1 MLNALLKALLREY
14 RTRRMA
20 RFTVWVLAYGAALL
34 SVERLAGGAPLTF
47 WILFGLAAATCTFY
61 YLGRLV
67 ALIRPWRLR
76 RRLIVAYVFIAIVP
90 ILLIVVLV
98 GLGIFIVG
106 GQFAALLVTADLR
119 ERLGALQQVNRAVA
133 HEVRLNASPR
143 AEETLDRIQNFYA
156 NELKQHA
163 SNYPGLEI
171 TLRSG
176 SQARAFRLE
185 GAKAQAPLTI
195 PSWFN
200 EEEFSGIVTDRGKLA
215 LRSIARVPTVAGN
228 LIVILSEPFT
238 PELLD
243 LAGEGIGPVGVMT
256 TRPAHGEALP
266 LNSRMQ
272 AQFET
277 AQGSFYQLASLYSK
291 RIKLPEPA
299 SRFDFTVVGASSL
312 DPVSWQGDT
321 KQKLAAAAVVY
332 VSSRVM
338 ALNRRLLE
346 TQGEY
351 SDVYVMLFK
360 VVAVI
365 LLIIEAIALLIG
377 IRLTRSITHAVD
389 NLYEATEKVKKG
401 DFSYRIDVPSHD
413 QLSALGEAFDSMT
426 ASVER
431 LLRESEEKLRMQ
443 SELEIAREVQT
454 QLFPR
459 SAPDVPG
466 LTLYGVCKAARTVS
480 GDYYDFL
487 NLDGNRVCLVLG
499 DVSGKGISAALLMAA
514 IQSALRAQFYD
525 GLAPARGPHAAALST
540 AEVVSRLNVQLYEST
555 PREKYVTFFFAVY
568 DSATR
573 FLTYTNAGHL
583 PPVLLRRGNVERLNV
598 GGTVVGLFS
607 PMAYEQAEIQI
618 QPGDLLVAFTD
629 GITEPENIYGEEF
642 GEERLLQMVRRARN
656 VSPQTLTEEI
666 YRGVS
671 DWTGSPEL
679 QDDMTM
685 LIAKAA
691 E

>member
-1 MLNALLKALLREY
+1 MLNALLKTFLREY
-14 RTRRMA
+14 RKHRMA
-20 RFTVWVLAYGAALL
+20 RFTVWVLACGAILA
-34 SVERLAGGAPLTF
+34 SVDRLAVGVPATL
-47 WILFGLAAATCTFY
+47 WILYGLAAAICLFY
-61 YLGRLV
+61 YLSRLV

-76 RRLIVAYVFIAIVP
+76 WRLIVAYVFIAIVP
-90 ILLIVVLV
+90 ILLIVLLV
-98 GLGIFIVG
+98 GLGMFIVG
-106 GQFAALLVTADLR
+106 GQFGALLVTADLR
-119 ERLGALQQVNRAVA
+119 ERLSALQQLNRAVTHEA
-133 HEVRLNASPR
+133 HLNAFARPDQVF
-143 AEETLDRIQNFYA
+143 DRLQTFYVT
-156 NELKQHA
+156 ELKEHA
-163 SNYPGLEI
+163 TNYPGLEI
-171 TLRSG
+171 TLRIA
-176 SQARAFRLE
+176 SQDRAFRLQ
-185 GAKAQAPLTI
+185 GKKIQSPLTT
-195 PSWFN
+195 PAWFD
-200 EEEFSGIVTDRGKLA
+200 EEEFSGIVTDRGQLA
-215 LRSIARVPTVAGN
+215 LRSIARVPTAAGN
-228 LIVILSEPFT
+228 LVTLLSEPIT

-243 LAGEGIGPVGVMT
+243 MAGEGIGPVGIMT
-256 TRPAHGEALP
+256 TRSAHSEVPP
-266 LNSRMQ
+266 LNSRMH
-272 AQFET
+272 APFET
-277 AQGSFYQLASLYSK
+277 AEGSFYQLASLHSK
-291 RIKLPEPA
+291 RLRLPEPTN
-299 SRFDFTVVGASSL
+299 RFDFTVVGASSL

-360 VVAVI
+360 VVALI
-365 LLIIEAIALLIG
+365 LLIIEGIALLIG
-377 IRLTRSITHAVD
+377 IRLTRSITLAVD
-389 NLYEATEKVKKG
+389 KLYEATEQVKKG
-401 DFSYRIDVPSHD
+401 DFSYRIGVPSND

-443 SELEIAREVQT
+443 SELEIAREVQA

-459 SAPDVPG
+459 SAPEVPG
-466 LTLYGVCKAARTVS
+466 LALYGVCKAARTVS

-487 NLDGNRVCLVLG
+487 NLGENRVCLVLG

-525 GLAPARGPHAAALST
+525 GLVSAGGSPAKALST
-540 AEVVSRLNVQLYEST
+540 AAVVSRLNVQLYEST

-568 DSATR
+568 NAASR
-573 FLTYTNAGHL
+573 SLMYTNAGHL
-583 PPVLLRRGNVERLNV
+583 PPVLLRHGKVERLNV

-607 PMAYEQAEIQI
+607 PMTYEQAEVQI

-642 GEERLLQMVRRARN
+642 GEERLLQVVRRARS
-656 VSPQTLTEEI
+656 VSAQTLTEEI
-666 YRGVS
+666 YRSVS

-685 LIAKAA
+685 LVAKAS